1 MSWPQF
7 IHDNIRR
14 QLVGEGFDEA
24 LARKGAEAGVV
35 HYVEHSTQASRPGK
49 LFDDCL
55 RVARRWVVAYGTV
68 QERSQQ
74 RQQRLARSASA
85 RR

>member
-1 MSWPQF
+1 MSWSQF

-14 QLVGEGFDEA
+14 QLMGEGFDEA
-24 LARKGAEAGVV
+24 LARKGAEAGVA
-35 HYVEHSTQASRPGK
+35 HYVSQSTQSSRPGT

-74 RQQRLARSASA
+74 RLARSANA

>member
-1 MSWPQF
+1 MSRT
-7 IHDNIRR
+7 D
-14 QLVGEGFDEA
+14 A
-24 LARKGAEAGVV
+24 A
-35 HYVEHSTQASRPGK
+35 HSTQASRCGK

-74 RQQRLARSASA
+74 RQQRLARLASA

>member
-14 QLVGEGFDEA
+14 QLVGEGFAEA
-24 LARKGAEAGVV
+24 LARKGAEAGVA
-35 HYVEHSTQASRPGK
+35 HYVAHATQASRCGK

-74 RQQRLARSASA
+74 RLARLASA

>member
-1 MSWPQF
+1 MSWSQF

-24 LARKGAEAGVV
+24 LARKGAEAGVA
-35 HYVEHSTQASRPGK
+35 HYAAQSTQASRSGK

-55 RVARRWVVAYGTV
+55 RVARSWAQSNRTAH
-68 QERSQQ
+68 ERS
-74 RQQRLARSASA
+74 QQRLARSANT